1 MGAYET
7 ITLLLGI
14 AYTGM
19 FPMMIFQ
26 DGMIWKW
33 ILRATAVT
41 WTEDAR
47 ACMQALFLMLGIIV
61 GGGYLMAY
69 KLKTVEFIDFTVVQR
84 LAIVTPCILLT
95 AIMKQDPISPYLII
109 YVFLI
114 DGVGAV
120 AHGMT
125 APGGLKGVYGTLPR
139 FCFVAEIV
147 RKFIA
152 RTLL

>member
-7 ITLLLGI
+7 LTLILGI

-19 FPMMIFQ
+19 FPMMLFQ
-26 DGMIWKW
+26 EGMIWKW
-33 ILRATAVT
+33 ILRATDYT
-41 WTEDAR
+41 WTEDVR
-47 ACMQALFLMLGIIV
+47 VCMEALFLMLGVVV

-69 KLKTVEFIDFTVVQR
+69 QCKTIEFIDFTVMQR
-84 LAIVTPCILLT
+84 LLIVTPCILLT
-95 AIMKQDPISPYLII
+95 AIMKQDPINPYLII

-120 AHGMT
+120 GHGLT
-125 APGGLKGVYGTLPR
+125 APGGLKGVYGTLSR
-139 FCFVAEIV
+139 FCFVLEIA

-152 RTLL
+152 CF